1 MTLTDPALNS
11 AKAAVTGTIAH
22 GQTDWRQAPVV
33 IGATGGSGTR
43 AVHAALSA
51 LGLFMGERVNG
62 AGDAMDYEPFLDQWI
77 NRLIARRNRLDY
89 GLNDLGWYQRWQV
102 RRGFDKAY
110 RQYSVEHPDGQR
122 WGWKNPRTMYVL
134 PVIADRFPDFRFLH
148 VVRDGRDMALSDNQN
163 QRRKHYEALFGDQGT
178 DRDTPEASAEL
189 WAAANMQAADWGEVQ
204 LGAHYHRIRLEDLC
218 HAPQPTI
225 EGLVEW
231 LSLDLG
237 DRAEERIA
245 AACATIKTP
254 GSLGRWQQGDA
265 AEQQRITD
273 AAHTALKRFGYLD

>member
-1 MTLTDPALNS
+1 MTLTDPAIAS
-11 AKAAVTGTIAH
+11 AKAAIHGLATQTVTSW
-22 GQTDWRQAPVV
+22 DNAPVV

-89 GLNDLGWYQRWQV
+89 SLDDLSWFQRFQV
-102 RRGFDKAY
+102 RRAFDKAR
-110 RQYSVEHPDGQR
+110 RQYQVERPAGQR

-163 QRRKHYEALFGDQGT
+163 QRRKHYEALFGDQAGE
-178 DRDTPEASAEL
+178 RDTPAASARL
-189 WAAANMQAADWGEVQ
+189 WAAANMQAADWGEVS
-204 LGAHYHRIRLEDLC
+204 LGGHYHRVRLEDLC
-218 HAPQPTI
+218 HRPKATI
-225 EGLVEW
+225 DGIAAW
-231 LSLDLG
+231 LQLDLG
-237 DRAEERIA
+237 AEAEAVIE
-245 AACATIKTP
+245 AACATIATP
-254 GSLGRWQQGDA
+254 ASLGRWQQGDPAEQHRITQA
-265 AEQQRITD
+265 AE
-273 AAHTALKRFGYLD
+273 TALKRFGYLG